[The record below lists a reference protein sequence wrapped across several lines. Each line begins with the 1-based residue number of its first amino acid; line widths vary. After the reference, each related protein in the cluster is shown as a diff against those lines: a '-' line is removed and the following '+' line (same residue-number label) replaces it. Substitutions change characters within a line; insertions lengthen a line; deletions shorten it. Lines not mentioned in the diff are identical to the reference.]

1 MAALAASRRLLH
13 LRPELELCLRSRALI
28 IYSSRAKGVG
38 LFRHDP
44 PRRRLV
50 SYRHGAYEEGN
61 AAKNKAMSS
70 PEAPEEQLNRCNDG
84 RALEPLEK
92 NFSNEFVQL
101 SLEEEESADLVC
113 GISESIAQDVEKTAI
128 ELLAAR
134 AFTVSELRKKLRGK
148 KYPADTVD
156 SVIADF
162 KSRGLLNDGYY
173 AESFSRSRWL
183 SSTWGP
189 RRIKQ
194 ALRQKGVPEAE
205 VDQATRRVFLD
216 GHGHANHTMYGI
228 SEASMDHLFAQ
239 ASKQWQ
245 RGQRLPLENRRARVV
260 RWLQYR
266 GFNWAVTNAI
276 VRKLEA
282 QHPP

>member
-1 MAALAASRRLLH
+1 MSAMAAGRRLLH
-13 LRPELELCLRSRALI
+13 LPGLELCLRSRALTLLS
-28 IYSSRAKGVG
+28 SSRADGMA
-38 LFRHDP
+38 RYWREP
-44 PRRRLV
+44 PRRKLV
-50 SYRHGAYEEGN
+50 TCRQGAFEEGN
-61 AAKNKAMSS
+61 ADELLGHCKDAN
-70 PEAPEEQLNRCNDG
+70 G
-84 RALEPLEK
+84 RALDLEPIGK
-92 NFSNEFVQL
+92 SSANESVQL
-101 SLEEEESADLVC
+101 SFEEEESDDVVC
-113 GISESIAQDVEKTAI
+113 EISESLVRDVEKAAI

-134 AFTVSELRKKLRGK
+134 AFTVSELRKKLRSK
-148 KYPADTVD
+148 KYPFDTID
-156 SVIADF
+156 AVIANF
-162 KSRGLLNDGYY
+162 KSRGLLNDGFY

-205 VDQATRRVFLD
+205 VDQATRRVFQD
-216 GHGHANHTMYGI
+216 GHGHGKEATFGI

-245 RGQRLPLENRRARVV
+245 RGQSLTLENRRARIV

-266 GFNWAVTNAI
+266 GFNWAVTNSI
-276 VRKLEA
+276 IRRLEA